1 MIKYLRSLGARPGS
15 ASKVTNFIKAA
26 ADGDIDEVEML
37 LMSGDI
43 DINEGDY
50 DKRTALHL
58 AAGEGKE
65 DIVGLLC
72 RHKANVNVEDRWG
85 NKPLD
90 DAERGKNRIKCKTI
104 LKNFGAT
111 NGYRKED
118 IGDSTT
124 RRREISNFKVTFE
137 ELEMVDKIGKGSFGE
152 IYRCRYVVM
161 LCLCSLLVEVIGSY
175 VVIKLGRIIFSH
187 SIHCPALKRCK
198 DGET

>member
-37 LMSGDI
+37 LLSGEI

-50 DKRTALHL
+50 DKRTAMHL
-58 AAGEGKE
+58 AAGEGKA
-65 DIVGLLC
+65 DIVELLC
-72 RHKANVNVEDRWG
+72 KHKANVNVQDRWG

-90 DAERGKNRIKCKTI
+90 DAERGNGNKCTTI
-104 LKNFGAT
+104 LKSFGAT

-137 ELEMVDKIGKGSFGE
+137 ELEMIDKIGKGSFGE
-152 IYRCRYVVM
+152 IYRCRYVCCIV
-161 LCLCSLLVEVIGSY
+161 CLYSQLVEVMGSY
-175 VVIKLGRIIFSH
+175 IGN
-187 SIHCPALKRCK
+187 K
-198 DGET
+198 DGAFNFFSLHSLSFINMI